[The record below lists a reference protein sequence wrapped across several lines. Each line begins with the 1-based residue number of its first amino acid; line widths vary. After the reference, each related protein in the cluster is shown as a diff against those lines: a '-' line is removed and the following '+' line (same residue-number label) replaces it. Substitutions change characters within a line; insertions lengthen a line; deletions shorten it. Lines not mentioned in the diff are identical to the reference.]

1 LTCGAR
7 CKAHLKFIFKKRILI
22 IMSMVLSDEMTD
34 LAALFLFEMAAF
46 IQGLEVNDL
55 YRPFCMW
62 AL

>member
-1 LTCGAR
+1 
-7 CKAHLKFIFKKRILI
+7 
-22 IMSMVLSDEMTD
+22 MVLSDEMTD